1 MKILPVIVFF
11 MLTADAAAQQA
22 PVSLGDLSRQTA
34 ADRTTGRKA
43 TKSYTNKDLNAG
55 PNTEAYAEPAVPGA
69 SSVKAS
75 TSDKASADEPANRSQ
90 EKVDAPSGPTM
101 PEEHWRQ
108 RSEYLRAEYVRAQQR
123 MDKLKIL
130 PQPESLP
137 ARARLEHEFLT
148 VRQMVDGLNKQWDRL
163 AESARVA
170 KVPGDWIGEKPVV
183 NQ

>member
-1 MKILPVIVFF
+1 MKILSVIVFF

-22 PVSLGDLSRQTA
+22 PVSLGDLSRQTEA
-34 ADRTTGRKA
+34 GRATGQKA
-43 TKSYTNKDLNAG
+43 KKSYTNKDLNAV
-55 PNTEAYAEPAVPGA
+55 PKAEPQTEQA
-69 SSVKAS
+69 SPDRNVSAS
-75 TSDKASADEPANRSQ
+75 TAERVPAGEPAKTGQ
-90 EKVDAPSGPTM
+90 EKVDTSASGANM

-108 RSEYLRAEYVRAQQR
+108 RSEYLRAEYLRAQQR
-123 MDKLKIL
+123 MDKLKTV

-137 ARARLEHEFLT
+137 ARSRLEQEFVT